1 MDKRYTNPRLR
12 EKFNRAILEEI
23 QDMEAKVVIEHL
35 DSRSERGLQVADAID
50 YALWAQYEQK
60 RNELHSTIEDKIV
73 SVEEIKKT
81 DSP

>member
-35 DSRSERGLQVADAID
+35 DSRSERGLQVADAIA
-50 YALWAQYEQK
+50 YGRSMNK
-60 RNELHSTIEDKIV
+60 REMNSIPLLKTKSYQ
-73 SVEEIKKT
+73 SKK
-81 DSP
+81 